1 MISRWSGLN
10 HSVRAVASPL
20 MDKRIRLG
28 RDRCQEFFAARA
40 ASQTALAE
48 FDSSRPQE
56 AKVNVNRS
64 LSSSQFAAI
73 LCSFGY
79 VDALRV
85 ARCVGFIATLLIL
98 WVSLRPFPDLSD
110 PGTGDG
116 DKGQLAA
123 TYITLAI
130 LSVVMV
136 MLTAFRHAKAWR
148 SLVTPMCV
156 ILFCWLFINTVF
168 SHDFGMSSQRLVLS
182 CSVIALAASLL
193 LLPDSQEELDRW
205 LSAGALIFLAV
216 CYLGILLAPALS
228 KHTAR
233 DLFESHLAGDWRGPF
248 GHKNVAAPVMAMLIF
263 VGLYLVSRKAAIS
276 GVVIVLLSA
285 IFLIS
290 TGGKSAT
297 ALCIFTLVLSAA
309 VVAVGNPVLRACLAF
324 APLLCLNLLTVGSVF
339 SESFADILKLMPFD
353 TTFTG
358 RTDVWE
364 FAISSLS
371 LHPLLGYGFA
381 AFWGTASI
389 EKLVQ
394 DDQIE
399 WAASASH
406 SHNGYLDS
414 ALTLGYPGL
423 ALIIVIFVVAPLM
436 NFSIATRSG
445 NNEPLARLFLRFWL
459 FGIYLSSMESFL
471 LDRSDPIWFMFLVS
485 VFGLHYLARFRLT
498 PD

>member
-1 MISRWSGLN
+1 VNMNRPLSFSRF
-10 HSVRAVASPL
+10 P
-20 MDKRIRLG
+20 
-28 RDRCQEFFAARA
+28 
-40 ASQTALAE
+40 
-48 FDSSRPQE
+48 
-56 AKVNVNRS
+56 
-64 LSSSQFAAI
+64 AI
-73 LCSFGY
+73 MYPFGY

-110 PGTGDG
+110 PGFADG

-130 LSVVMV
+130 LSVVIV
-136 MLTAFRHAKAWR
+136 MLTAFRHAEAWR
-148 SLVTPMCV
+148 SLVMPMSL
-156 ILFCWLFINTVF
+156 ILCCWLCINTVF
-168 SHDFGMSSQRLVLS
+168 SQDLGMSSQRLVLS

-193 LLPDSQEELDRW
+193 LLPDSQAELDRW

-216 CYLGILLAPALS
+216 CYLGVLLAPSLS
-228 KHTAR
+228 MHTAR
-233 DLFESHLAGDWRGPF
+233 DMFESHLAGDWRGPF
-248 GHKNVAAPVMAMLIF
+248 GHKNVAAPIMAMLIF
-263 VGLYLVSRKAAIS
+263 VGLYLAGRKAVIS
-276 GVVIVLLSA
+276 GVAIGLLSA
-285 IFLIS
+285 VFLIS

-297 ALCIFTLVLSAA
+297 ALCIFTFVLSAA
-309 VVAVGNPVLRACLAF
+309 IVAVNNPLFRACLAF

-339 SESFADILKLMPFD
+339 SEKFADILKLMPFD

-364 FAISSLS
+364 FAISSLA
-371 LHPLLGYGFA
+371 LHPMLGYGFA

-394 DDQIE
+394 NDQIE
-399 WAASASH
+399 WAAGASH

-445 NNEPLARLFLRFWL
+445 NDEPLAKLFLRFWL

-471 LDRSDPIWFMFLVS
+471 LDRTDPIWFMFLVS

-498 PD
+498 SD